1 MTSALYDSVARIARH
16 EATAR
21 AIAGVGKVTDVFPAD
36 GATPDYAVTVEMRDS
51 GLLLSRVPVATG
63 VLGAAAIPA
72 VGELVVVV
80 FMEGDYNAPVVVGR
94 LYHPDQDP
102 PEHKEGQ
109 IILWLPSGTSDP
121 KLKVAIEGEKPAI
134 NLELP
139 NGEVNIEIVE
149 KQVQIKIGELSVTI
163 QSSGG
168 GRVEI
173 AAGGSTMTLK
183 KDGDVTIKTSGKL
196 KLDATEIDLT
206 GSAKVKLSAAQVEI
220 N

>member
-36 GATPDYAVTVEMRDS
+36 GAPADYAVTVEMRDT
-51 GLLLSRVPVATG
+51 GLILPRVPVATG
-63 VLGAAAIPA
+63 MLGSVTIPA
-72 VGELVVVV
+72 VDELVVVV

-94 LYHPDQDP
+94 LYHSDQDP

-109 IILWLPSGTSDP
+109 FVLWLPSGSNDP
-121 KLKVAIEGEKPAI
+121 KLKVTIEGKKPSI
-134 NLELP
+134 KLEMP
-139 NGEVNIEIVE
+139 DGEVVAEIVE
-149 KQVQIKIGELSVTI
+149 KQIQLSVGEVSVTI

-168 GRVEI
+168 GRIEI
-173 AAGGSTMTLK
+173 AAGGTTLVLK
-183 KDGDVTIKTSGKL
+183 KDGDITMKTSGKL
-196 KLDATEIDLT
+196 KLDAAEIDLT
-206 GSAKVKLSAAQVEI
+206 GSTKIKLSAAQVEI